1 MRIDKNSW
9 LAKQPIAHR
18 GLWSESIPENSLPA
32 YKKAAEKNYPVE
44 IDVYLTKDNVIVSFH
59 DDTLSRMTGQDGHV
73 WDYTYDELQ
82 AFRLNGS
89 EHTIPRLSEILAL
102 CENRSPL
109 LIEIKDQPNGKFLVE
124 KLVSALKKYE
134 GEFAV
139 QSFNPLYIAKIRKL
153 APEFIRGVLAT
164 TEVGMLKSAI
174 KRHIVKNMSLNFLAK
189 PDFVSYNYKGYP
201 LPDRKV
207 KNKVCLAWT
216 VTSYEIWDKI
226 KPYVDNII
234 FEGFSLD

>member
-1 MRIDKNSW
+1 M
-9 LAKQPIAHR
+9 
-18 GLWSESIPENSLPA
+18 
-32 YKKAAEKNYPVE
+32 
-44 IDVYLTKDNVIVSFH
+44 
-59 DDTLSRMTGQDGHV
+59 
-73 WDYTYDELQ
+73 
-82 AFRLNGS
+82 
-89 EHTIPRLSEILAL
+89 
-102 CENRSPL
+102 
-109 LIEIKDQPNGKFLVE
+109 
-124 KLVSALKKYE
+124 
-134 GEFAV
+134 

-164 TEVGMLKSAI
+164 TEVSMLKSAI

-189 PDFVSYNYKGYP
+189 PDFVSYDYKGYP

>member
-164 TEVGMLKSAI
+164 TEVSMLKS
-174 KRHIVKNMSLNFLAK
+174 
-189 PDFVSYNYKGYP
+189 SYDYKGYP

>member
-82 AFRLNGS
+82 AFRLCCTNFRAS
-89 EHTIPRLSEILAL
+89 DLS
-102 CENRSPL
+102 P
-109 LIEIKDQPNGKFLVE
+109 V
-124 KLVSALKKYE
+124 
-134 GEFAV
+134 
-139 QSFNPLYIAKIRKL
+139 
-153 APEFIRGVLAT
+153 
-164 TEVGMLKSAI
+164 
-174 KRHIVKNMSLNFLAK
+174 
-189 PDFVSYNYKGYP
+189 
-201 LPDRKV
+201 
-207 KNKVCLAWT
+207 
-216 VTSYEIWDKI
+216 
-226 KPYVDNII
+226 
-234 FEGFSLD
+234 